1 MWVPGVLKFLC
12 PFYVHKRRIVIEL
25 GSRRRAAGSGNNGE
39 GNPDMNSKS
48 RILRGA
54 LLSVTVALAVSAVP
68 AAGATANAGDEVGQ
82 HAILKKAI
90 LKKAIL

>member
-1 MWVPGVLKFLC
+1 
-12 PFYVHKRRIVIEL
+12 
-25 GSRRRAAGSGNNGE
+25 
-39 GNPDMNSKS
+39 MNFKS

-68 AAGATANAGDEVGQ
+68 AAGATSNAGSEVGQ